1 MCILNE
7 KIRNRSNTV
16 RNLEYRDL
24 SKGNLMKNYL
34 DKGILKH
41 NPSSVKE

>member
-1 MCILNE
+1 MYILNE
-7 KIRNRSNTV
+7 KIRNRSNII

-24 SKGNLMKNYL
+24 GKSILAKKYL
-34 DKGILKH
+34 VKGILKH